1 MSGGRIDAFVRESRE
16 GITELNNGLLALEKD
31 PDDEDAME
39 GIFRTAHTLK
49 GNFGALGFDDAGD
62 LAHAMEDLLDSIRS
76 DETAVGPEVM
86 DILFSAVDRIEAVV
100 DEIDETGEPQ
110 SDPGD
115 LSDRLRDAIGAGT
128 ESGDDDEGDAG
139 DANGSG
145 DADGD
150 DSEVAEAETSA
161 SKPDAPVP
169 ESSVRLSVRTDGPMP
184 GVDGSLV
191 LDAFEEE
198 DAPELTDTSPDG
210 EHIREG
216 EFEGTFELLV
226 EDADA
231 TAPSAFVTG
240 LQPVDSVDVIATG
253 GEDARVGAD
262 DGTAVDDDETDDAET
277 ATDDDSADSTRTTS
291 DDSTENVS
299 AGKAD
304 ANGEELSSIR
314 IDVEQLDEL
323 HSLVEQLVT
332 SRIKLRRAVEAAD
345 ADTAQDPLKELDKI
359 SSALQD
365 TVMDL
370 RLIPLEQVVDA
381 FPRLVR
387 DIAREE
393 GKRVDFEMHGTD
405 IELDRRIL
413 NQIGDP
419 LIHVLRNAVDHGIEP
434 PDEREAAGKSPRGT
448 IELRASRDRDEVA
461 IEVADDGG
469 GLDPETIKD
478 TAVENGL
485 RTRSEL
491 EAMGR
496 SSIYDLVYESG
507 FSTAEEVDDVS
518 GRGVGMDVVNRTVD
532 RLDGSVSV
540 DSEPGM
546 GTTVRIRLPVTAAI
560 AKVLFVEVGSEE
572 YGVPIKDVDE
582 VSRMASPKRID
593 GEDVIEHGREIYPI
607 VRLGEAFDVAGARTN
622 GDGVLIR
629 VPPEQR
635 QVALHCDAVTQQE
648 EVVIRPATGSLGDVD
663 GLSGTT
669 VVGDGNVV
677 PILDVGSI

>member
-1 MSGGRIDAFVRESRE
+1 MSGGRIGAFVRESRE

-39 GIFRTAHTLK
+39 GIFRTAHTFK
-49 GNFGALGFDDAGD
+49 GNFGAMGFEDASD

-76 DETAVGPEVM
+76 NETAVTAEMM
-86 DILFSAVDRIEAVV
+86 DLLFAAVDRIEATV

-115 LSDRLRDAIGAGT
+115 LPERLRNAISTGT
-128 ESGDDDEGDAG
+128 ETGDNDDGEAGRDTETGTDA
-139 DANGSG
+139 
-145 DADGD
+145 
-150 DSEVAEAETSA
+150 SET
-161 SKPDAPVP
+161 APAVP
-169 ESSVRLSVRTDGPMP
+169 ESGVRLSVRTGGPMP
-184 GVDGSLV
+184 AVDGSLV
-191 LDAFEEE
+191 LDAFEGE
-198 DAPELTDTSPDG
+198 DAPTLAGTSPDP
-210 EHIREG
+210 EDIREG
-216 EFEGTFELLV
+216 EFDGAFELIIR
-226 EDADA
+226 DADA
-231 TAPSAFVTG
+231 AELAEFVTG
-240 LQPVDSVDVIATG
+240 LQPVESVEVLAAGRDEPSAAGEPVDSV
-253 GEDARVGAD
+253 AD
-262 DGTAVDDDETDDAET
+262 GSE
-277 ATDDDSADSTRTTS
+277 DSAE
-291 DDSTENVS
+291 DDPEASGEPAPQESSSVS
-299 AGKAD
+299 S
-304 ANGEELSSIR
+304 EELSSIR
-314 IDVEQLDEL
+314 VDVNRLDEI

-332 SRIKLRRAVEAAD
+332 SRIKLRRAVEDAD
-345 ADTAQDPLKELDKI
+345 SDTAQDPLKELDKI

-370 RLIPLEQVVDA
+370 RLIPLQQVVDA

-387 DIAREE
+387 DLAREE
-393 GKRVDFEMHGTD
+393 GKQIEFEMHGTD

-413 NQIGDP
+413 SQIGDP
-419 LIHVLRNAVDHGIEP
+419 LIHILRNAVDHGIEP
-434 PDEREAAGKSPRGT
+434 PKEREAAGKNPRGT

-461 IEVADDGG
+461 IGVEDDGG
-469 GLDPETIKD
+469 GLDTEMIKE

-491 EAMGR
+491 EAMDR
-496 SSIYDLVYESG
+496 SSVYDLVYESG

-518 GRGVGMDVVNRTVD
+518 GRGVGLDVVGKTVD

-540 DSEPGM
+540 KSEPGE
-546 GTTVRIRLPVTAAI
+546 GSLVRIRLPVTAAI

-572 YGVPIKDVDE
+572 YGVPIKDVGE
-582 VSRMASPKRID
+582 VSRMASPKSVD
-593 GEDVIEHGREIYPI
+593 GEDVIEHGEEIYPI
-607 VRLGEAFDVAGARTN
+607 VRLGEAFDVAGASEN